1 MLTSERFP
9 VPKVFERD
17 VLRAVNILR
26 EAGCSE
32 IYLFGSIVAGKTRDD
47 SDLDLAIR
55 GCPRGE
61 FFHLLGSLLLELDHS
76 VDLINLDKPD
86 PFARYLER
94 EDALVRI
101 G

>member
-1 MLTSERFP
+1 MATASIVQ
-9 VPKVFERD
+9 VPKIFEQD
-17 VLRAVNILR
+17 VRRAVKILR

-32 IYLFGSIVAGKTRDD
+32 VFLFGSAATGKTRTE
-47 SDLDLAIR
+47 SDLDLAVR

-61 FFHLLGSLLLELDHS
+61 YFHLLGSLFLELDHS
-76 VDLINLDKPD
+76 VDLINLDAPD

>member
-1 MLTSERFP
+1 MLNSEKI
-9 VPKVFERD
+9 VLPKIFEKD
-17 VLRAVNILR
+17 VDRAIKILR
-26 EAGCSE
+26 GAGCSE
-32 IYLFGSIVAGKTRDD
+32 IYLFGSIVAGKTRAD

-76 VDLINLDKPD
+76 VDLIDLDKPD